1 MKSINLVEEAQGRAL
16 LLETGF
22 RRGIDQAI
30 LAGRDYVMLPTEL
43 LPTNEAIEPVW
54 ADLYRRG
61 ICGAVV
67 AAQRVSWVCLKPS
80 APVAHDAELGGAL
93 HGAADGDMIRVV
105 ITSHDA
111 HPEDQAGHGWPGHL
125 ERARAE
131 HAFLEQTDPVA
142 RLERRAM
149 YELAQEGL
157 IDPDYAAGMLRAGA
171 LEETAR
177 G

>member
-1 MKSINLVEEAQGRAL
+1 MVVDEGRAL

-54 ADLYRRG
+54 ADLHRRG

-80 APVAHDAELGGAL
+80 APEEHDAELGIAL
-93 HGAADGDMIRVV
+93 HDAAAGDMIRVV
-105 ITSHDA
+105 ISA
-111 HPEDQAGHGWPGHL
+111 HPEDHAGHGWPGHL

-131 HAFLEQTDPVA
+131 HAFREQTDPVA

-157 IDPDYAAGMLRAGA
+157 IDPAYAAGMLRAGA